1 MRFFLLS
8 IVFFIV
14 SIPSYSQ
21 SDTTKAV
28 VKADS
33 VLAADTVKYWSR
45 TGNFRLN
52 FRNVTLKNWNAGG
65 SSNIAVGGEL
75 RLGAIKEK
83 NDVTWTNDLLFAYGL
98 IRESSS
104 DFPFKKNDDRI
115 LINSRYSHK
124 INDTW
129 SLSSILNFRTQFD
142 DGYRYRR
149 DANADRETRT
159 FLSTFMAPGYL
170 QGSLGLTLKKVN
182 WYSVTMAPYTGKLT
196 FVWNDSLSQAGAFG
210 VEKGEKSRL
219 EAGSSITTT
228 LKKTLFENVKV
239 TSLLNLFAG
248 YESFEK
254 VDVNWEAL
262 LEMKVNKF
270 ITSSV
275 SVVLIYDEDIDVK
288 RDDGTIGAAVQFQ
301 NVINIGFSLDLNGN
315 GK

>member
-1 MRFFLLS
+1 M
-8 IVFFIV
+8 
-14 SIPSYSQ
+14 
-21 SDTTKAV
+21 

-33 VLAADTVKYWSR
+33 LLAADTVKFWSR
-45 TGNFRLN
+45 TGNFRVN

-149 DANADRETRT
+149 DPNADREIRT
-159 FLSTFMAPGYL
+159 FLSSFMAPGYL

-182 WYSVTMAPYTGKLT
+182 WYTVTMAPYTGKLT

-210 VEKGEKSRL
+210 VERGEKSRL

-262 LEMKVNKF
+262 LELKVNKY

-288 RDDGTIGAAVQFQ
+288 RDDGTTGPAVQFQ

>member
-1 MRFFLLS
+1 MQLNRILILRFFLLS
-8 IVFFIV
+8 IVFFII

-33 VLAADTVKYWSR
+33 LLAADTVKFWSR
-45 TGNFRLN
+45 TGNFRVN

-129 SLSSILNFRTQFD
+129 SLSSILNF
-142 DGYRYRR
+142 
-149 DANADRETRT
+149 
-159 FLSTFMAPGYL
+159 LH
-170 QGSLGLTLKKVN
+170 
-182 WYSVTMAPYTGKLT
+182 
-196 FVWNDSLSQAGAFG
+196 
-210 VEKGEKSRL
+210 
-219 EAGSSITTT
+219 
-228 LKKTLFENVKV
+228 
-239 TSLLNLFAG
+239 
-248 YESFEK
+248 
-254 VDVNWEAL
+254 
-262 LEMKVNKF
+262 
-270 ITSSV
+270 
-275 SVVLIYDEDIDVK
+275 
-288 RDDGTIGAAVQFQ
+288 
-301 NVINIGFSLDLNGN
+301 
-315 GK
+315 